1 MRSPTQR
8 QEAAFAALRGEV
20 IDEGGVMP
28 LRMSMLRDRL
38 GVFRTGPHVRDVI
51 AELLARND
59 LRHLPADLPCD
70 QDELVH
76 LYSME
81 TDAGRT
87 LAVALRLAR
96 SDRGSR
102 SQGRA
107 A

>member
-1 MRSPTQR
+1 MKSPSQR

-20 IDEGGVMP
+20 IDEGGLMS
-28 LRMSMLRDRL
+28 LRMSMLRNRF
-38 GVFRTGPHVRDVI
+38 GVSRTGPHVRDAI
-51 AELLARND
+51 AELLAKNA

-76 LYSME
+76 LYSMD

-87 LAVALRLAR
+87 LAVALRLAL
-96 SDRGSR
+96 SDSGSG
-102 SQGRA
+102 SHGRA